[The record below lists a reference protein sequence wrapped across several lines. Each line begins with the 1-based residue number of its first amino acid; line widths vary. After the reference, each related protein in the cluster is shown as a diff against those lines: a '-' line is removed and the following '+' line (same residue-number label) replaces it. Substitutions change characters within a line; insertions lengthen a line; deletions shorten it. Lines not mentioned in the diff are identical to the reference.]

1 MASYVKLII
10 YEADKTTSKYP
21 TVDIISCFF
30 KFPLLN
36 LPTLNM
42 INPIIARTKAIFCKS
57 KEIDINSSVFIPDIY
72 ASPGTR
78 MFY

>member
-1 MASYVKLII
+1 
-10 YEADKTTSKYP
+10 
-21 TVDIISCFF
+21 
-30 KFPLLN
+30 
-36 LPTLNM
+36 M